1 MSFAVAILVLLVV
14 WVAVRAVGPAE
25 ASRQPAVVL
34 PSMPQ
39 VPVEPS
45 VAPSSPPS
53 PSSSSSPSSASP
65 SPSAS
70 SASPSPSRSSAQR
83 SVPPTVGA
91 SSPSVRVTTAPVP
104 SKTTQSAAPAPAAAA
119 TLSVN
124 ASWQTGYVAT
134 ARLQNTGTAP
144 LSWRM
149 TVSHSGLEN
158 LRLLGV
164 WNARGSRDGET
175 IILTGGPLAPGASIT
190 FGYQVSKSGRGDAR
204 PSGCTVVG
212 GSCRMS

>member
-25 ASRQPAVVL
+25 ASKQPAVVL

-45 VAPSSPPS
+45 VVPSSPVSVS
-53 PSSSSSPSSASP
+53 PSRAGSSASP
-65 SPSAS
+65 SPSVS
-70 SASPSPSRSSAQR
+70 SASPTASSRSVAPRALSPSP
-83 SVPPTVGA
+83 SV
-91 SSPSVRVTTAPVP
+91 SSPSVRVTTSPVP
-104 SKTTQSAAPAPAAAA
+104 SKTSTPPAPAASA

-124 ASWQTGYVAT
+124 ASWRSGYVAT

-144 LSWRM
+144 LSWKM
-149 TVSHSGLEN
+149 TVTHADVDN
-158 LRLLGV
+158 LRLLGA
-164 WNARGSRDGET
+164 WNAHGTRDGDT
-175 IILTGGPLAPGASIT
+175 IILTGGPLAPGASAT
-190 FGYQVSKSGRGDAR
+190 FGYQASARGDAR
-204 PSGCTVVG
+204 PSGCSVVG